1 MVCGDKFGGTNMDR
15 YFDTIYYALTALLLL
30 SLGYAALAGYRLYN
44 SSASSLKGRAR
55 GITLAALGTALAL
68 LGGLYADTFLKSS
81 PWFQQV
87 RFASFYAG
95 FALVTF
101 GLDATA
107 VAALQSGALP
117 LRRSRARLSRFI
129 LWALFLAPLAL
140 SVFYLLNPNTFVLN
154 QAGVQVQ
161 LTVYWIPMLAT
172 TCAGAILLFF
182 LAFGADARGRRD
194 YLVWIGAFAALI
206 FIGLLRESLIIPD
219 LGNPLTN
226 LLAAFV
232 PFVLAG
238 ICLCLGGR
246 NLLNKI
252 EQ

>member
-1 MVCGDKFGGTNMDR
+1 MKMDR

-30 SLGYAALAGYRLYN
+30 SLGYAALAGYKLYN
-44 SSASSLKGRAR
+44 SSPSSLKRRAR
-55 GITLAALGTALAL
+55 GITLAALGTGLAL
-68 LGGLYADTFLKSS
+68 LGGLFADAFLKSS
-81 PWFQQV
+81 TWFQQV
-87 RFASFYAG
+87 RFALYYAG

-107 VAALQSGALP
+107 VAGQQTVAHP
-117 LRRSRARLSRFI
+117 LRLSRFI

-182 LAFGADARGRRD
+182 LAFGVDARGRRE

-206 FIGLLRESLIIPD
+206 FIGLLRESLILPD

-232 PFVLAG
+232 PFALAG
-238 ICLCLGGR
+238 ICLCLGVR
-246 NLLNKI
+246 NLLNRI